1 MGIERLSTKALP
13 HDEWLALRR
22 RGIGGSDTPV
32 VVLGERHPFR
42 TPRQLWEEKTG
53 RSPDV
58 EETPAMRRGTVL
70 EPVVAD
76 LYREVT
82 GRKLRRVNAVLQ
94 HPEHDWM
101 LGNVDREI
109 VAARPD
115 DGPGILEIKC
125 PGLRVFAQ
133 CRREGIP
140 DYYQL
145 QMQHY
150 LAVTGRKWGAFA
162 VFSAE
167 RWDLLHFDVERDD
180 ELIELI
186 VERDAAFW
194 ELVKSGTPPESA
206 EELTKV
212 DIPPLQTDME
222 LIRMEGEGW
231 RRAVEDYRTA
241 REILAEAEELESGA
255 KERLQNFM
263 SQAHAQV
270 AEGCGLRVFWREQA
284 GRETFDHNAFAKTHP
299 ELVESMRPFYKKSK
313 PSRPFRPY
321 FLKEEKVH
329 E

>member
-1 MGIERLSTKALP
+1 MEARISTLKM
-13 HDEWLALRR
+13 DREQWLRERR

-115 DGPGILEIKC
+115 DGPGVLEIKC

-231 RRAVEDYRTA
+231 RMAVEDYRTA

>member
-1 MGIERLSTKALP
+1 MEARISTLKM
-13 HDEWLALRR
+13 DREQWLRERR

-53 RSPDV
+53 CAPDV
-58 EETPAMRRGTVL
+58 EETPAMRRGKVL

-194 ELVKSGTPPESA
+194 ELVKNGTPPESA

-222 LIRMEGEGW
+222 LVRIESDAW
-231 RRAVEDYRTA
+231 RNAVEEFRMA
-241 REILAEAEELESGA
+241 REILDEAEMLEAAA
-255 KERLQNFM
+255 KERLQNLM
-263 SQAHAQV
+263 SVSNAEV
-270 AEGCGLRVFWREQA
+270 AEGYGLRVFWKEQA
-284 GRETFDHNAFAKTHP
+284 GRETFDHKAFAKTHP